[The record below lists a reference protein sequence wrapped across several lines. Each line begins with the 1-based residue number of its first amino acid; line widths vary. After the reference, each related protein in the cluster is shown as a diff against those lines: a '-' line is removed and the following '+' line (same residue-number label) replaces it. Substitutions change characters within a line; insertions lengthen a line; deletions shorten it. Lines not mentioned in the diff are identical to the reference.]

1 MADAIDKMLA
11 NTEIPTDRIYRE
23 SFGGAKSTAIDN
35 VKTKSVTIQFAR
47 SDLDWKTSQQ
57 DTILTSA
64 EKCKVPIESDCR
76 SGICGQC
83 MVRLIKGDVS
93 MDCDAALSAKD
104 KKNKMVLACQ
114 AVAESDLIVDA

>member
-1 MADAIDKMLA
+1 IH
-11 NTEIPTDRIYRE
+11 RE

-35 VKTKSVTIQFAR
+35 IKTKSLTIRFAR
-47 SDLDWKTSQQ
+47 SNREWKTNQE
-57 DTILTSA
+57 DTILTNA
-64 EKCKVPIESDCR
+64 EKCKIPIESDCR

-93 MDCDAALSAKD
+93 MDCDAALSEKD

-114 AVAESDLIVDA
+114 AVAESDLVVDA